1 MVYLNY
7 KIKYSIIMTK
17 IYSTMLLICGLGFAN
32 SQVFITGDYA
42 NMTDVSDTGVA
53 AGNVMNVYHVM
64 WNEGSGLVTIGELSG
79 DEQISGTTSIS
90 KDAKYISGTMVNPNT
105 GKTEMARYNTI
116 TNAWSYLGELSPDA
130 DGSSAWGMTSDGSAV
145 VGLGFVSGWEAH
157 AVKWSQAT
165 GLVDLGSTTPG
176 SSSRA
181 NAISDD
187 GTVVVG
193 WQDDDYGDRF
203 AVYWKNNVQSF
214 IQNNGN
220 SFTGEGQAVT
230 PDGNTIV
237 GTSEGEE
244 AAFVW
249 NVVDGYTSIKHPDP
263 MYVGGASAVSDD
275 GKTVI
280 GFFRPWGAPATSGEG
295 FIWTKETG
303 AINLNDYVASLGYSD
318 LGVTFALPMA
328 ISPNGKYISGL
339 GDTADG
345 IQGFVIKL
353 SANLATGVTPN
364 KSKVGMYPN
373 PVKDVVTFTNADKM
387 SNVEIY
393 NVAGQK
399 VKSAKVMKNNQL
411 NLSGLSKG
419 AYLLKVENA
428 GKTETIK
435 FIKE

>member
-1 MVYLNY
+1 
-7 KIKYSIIMTK
+7 
-17 IYSTMLLICGLGFAN
+17 MLLICGLGFAN

-42 NMTDVSDTGVA
+42 TMTDVSNTGVA

-64 WNEGSGLVTIGELSG
+64 WNEGNGLVTIGELSG
-79 DEQISGTTSIS
+79 NEQISGTTSIS
-90 KDAKYISGTMVNPNT
+90 QDGKYISGTMVNPNS

-116 TNAWSYLGELSPDA
+116 TNDWTYLGVLSPDA

-157 AVKWSQAT
+157 AVKWTQET
-165 GLVDLGSTTPG
+165 GLVDMGSTTSG

-187 GTVVVG
+187 GKVIVG
-193 WQDDDYGDRF
+193 WQDDDFGDRF
-203 AVYWKNNVQSF
+203 AVYWKDNVQKF
-214 IQNNGN
+214 IKNGEN
-220 SFTGEGQAVT
+220 YITGESQAVT

-237 GTSEGEE
+237 GSAEGEE

-249 NVVDGYTSIKHPDP
+249 NVVDGYTNIKHPDP
-263 MYVGGASAVSDD
+263 MYIGGASGVSDD

-280 GFFRPWGAPATSGEG
+280 GFFRPWGAPATAGEG

-303 AINLNDYVASLGYSD
+303 AINLNDYVASLGYD
-318 LGVTFALPMA
+318 ELGITFALPMG

-339 GDTADG
+339 GATEDG
-345 IQGFVIKL
+345 MKGFVIKL
-353 SANLATGVTPN
+353 PANLATGVTPN
-364 KSKVGMYPN
+364 KSKIAMYPN
-373 PVKDVVTFTNADKM
+373 PVKDVVTITNADQITH
-387 SNVEIY
+387 VEIY

-399 VKSAKVMKNNQL
+399 VKSAKMLKNNQL

-419 AYLLKVENA
+419 VYFLKIENA
-428 GKTETIK
+428 GKTETMK
-435 FIKE
+435 FIKD